1 MGCDVFNEEKQF
13 TRKTARNIN
22 VGDTV
27 FFNFEDWGRPKI
39 QPVQVVRDIIRFQSQ
54 TGIGLKIDGYN
65 NYIDAGWFSS

>member
-1 MGCDVFNEEKQF
+1 MGCDVFNEEKKF

-39 QPVQVVRDIIRFQSQ
+39 QPVQIVREIIKFQSQ
-54 TGIGLKIDGYN
+54 TGIGLKIDDYKD
-65 NYIDAGWFSS
+65 YLDAGWFSL

>member
-1 MGCDVFNEEKQF
+1 MGCDVFNEEKKF

-39 QPVQVVRDIIRFQSQ
+39 QSVQIVREIIKFQSQ
-54 TGIGLKIDGYN
+54 TGIGLKIDGYKG
-65 NYIDAGWFSS
+65 YLDAGWFSS